1 MRFCKMWMVWSKEDS
16 YPLIQ
21 DLTDPTASCQKIW
34 WLLKAGFPKADNHLG
49 VVSHMSKDTPGHLKG
64 RKKKKRSEF
73 HTPYVPS
80 FSFQRRSYYLFW
92 KQKCLSE
99 LNQWGLNKTY
109 TDLWSQESLQIKT
122 FRINVTVKA
131 TIFI

>member
-1 MRFCKMWMVWSKEDS
+1 MWMVWSKEDS

-64 RKKKKRSEF
+64 RKKKKKDLSSTPHMFQVSPSREEAITYFGNRSV
-73 HTPYVPS
+73 YQS
-80 FSFQRRSYYLFW
+80 
-92 KQKCLSE
+92 
-99 LNQWGLNKTY
+99 
-109 TDLWSQESLQIKT
+109 
-122 FRINVTVKA
+122 
-131 TIFI
+131 